1 MLLQITKEQ
10 IIEELQTSDFDP
22 QELYLLWQQT
32 QKYTK
37 KSKKQAKQVAKTKSE
52 RNHGLLEAQEMFLN
66 HLSNINPHPLAKF
79 IGGIDSL
86 EGEKILQSIN
96 TSKQTQKNLQNQKD
110 QILANLF

>member
-1 MLLQITKEQ
+1 MR
-10 IIEELQTSDFDP
+10 IIKELQTSDFDP

-37 KSKKQAKQVAKTKSE
+37 SKKQAKQVAKTKSE
-52 RNHGLLEAQEMFLN
+52 RNQGLLEAQEMFLN
-66 HLSNINPHPLAKF
+66 HFSNTNPHPLAKF

-86 EGEKILQSIN
+86 EGEKMLESIN